1 LIIAGVPWCK
11 SAGTASADRMVVYV
25 HNEQFIAVEELAP
38 LSRVMTSPSTEAQ
51 AYDSLYMAN
60 LSEVEFFYTQTVRYV
75 DGI

>member
-1 LIIAGVPWCK
+1 MKRLIPYLLLAALFAGIPISGHAQIFGEK
-11 SAGTASADRMVVYV
+11 KRQ
-25 HNEQFIAVEELAP
+25 NQLIEELMHRIDS
-38 LSRVMTSPSTEAQ
+38 LQQ